1 MNNDEI
7 TVLYTQERNSI
18 YKFLP
23 PSFLQAV
30 PSLPSTSSAHPRESG
45 PSVGLTWTAPPPQI
59 DHPNPNPHPKR

>member
-18 YKFLP
+18 FLP

-45 PSVGLTWTAPPPQI
+45 PSVGLT
-59 DHPNPNPHPKR
+59 